1 MSDTTDLSSNPFG
14 TENRF
19 DQISLQN
26 SESRANVSS
35 STIKKTELGNQGLEP
50 VENVHAVSNPRGTEL
65 ELYGTVDIHFIFP
78 EYGYCADCITDILP
92 QLKLV
97 GFSLLLRLWS
107 SSLTVRTVLLEPI
120 AEFWRLSS
128 PESCASVGISAPL
141 AYIPVCMQ
149 WGCVFIHSSAKT
161 AELRHSQPHAV
172 VLPDQSL
179 HGDFHARLPH
189 GFHRS
194 SFVLES

>member
-1 MSDTTDLSSNPFG
+1 M
-14 TENRF
+14 
-19 DQISLQN
+19 
-26 SESRANVSS
+26 
-35 STIKKTELGNQGLEP
+35 
-50 VENVHAVSNPRGTEL
+50 
-65 ELYGTVDIHFIFP
+65 
-78 EYGYCADCITDILP
+78 
-92 QLKLV
+92 
-97 GFSLLLRLWS
+97 GFSLLLRLSS

-149 WGCVFIHSSAKT
+149 SGCVFIHSSAKT

-189 GFHRS
+189 GFHWS